1 MPADDLVLNVR
12 QVAGYPLSATAP
24 PAASL
29 LMQLA
34 GLGSAYAS
42 ISPAALVGTALAQ
55 GGDMAIGGDLGVLSI
70 NGGTAQFSNGAFGL
84 FAAQQASVQELC
96 ANFGSINGVPI
107 ATANDVAALAA
118 STVSQFNGRT
128 GNVTLWIDDIICAGG
143 APIFSPR
150 FQGSPR
156 AETPPPTSNSTRL
169 ATTEWVTCTIA
180 GLTLEFAPLDSP
192 NFSGVPTAPTATAG
206 SSTGQ
211 LATTAFVMSAVS
223 GGTAGVASF
232 NTRTGVV
239 VLTAAD
245 LTAVG
250 GALLASPIFTGAPQ
264 APTAAPGTN
273 TNQIATT
280 AYVAA
285 AVAAATAG
293 VSSFN
298 GRTGA
303 VTLTVADVSAVGVAS
318 FNGRAGAV
326 ALIGNDVSAAGG
338 AMVNSPVFTG
348 VPSAP
353 TAALNTNTTQLAT
366 TAYVMN
372 ALVGYGGVASFNGRA
387 GAVTLTA
394 ADVTGAGGALSASPV
409 FTGTPTAPTATAGT
423 NNTQLATTAFV
434 AAAISSGVA
443 GVASFNGRTGVVS
456 LIANDLSAVGGA
468 LLASPAFTGVPIAPT
483 ATAGTN
489 STQLAT
495 TAFVGAAITAAA
507 STATPTMNGTASAG
521 VATSWSRGDHVHPT
535 DTSRAAQSA
544 LAGYLP
550 IAGGLVTGTQL
561 GAGATNSTAAILG
574 LTGLGPNLTL
584 YYAGL
589 QRTAVI
595 YNQSSQ
601 VTSLQHLQATS
612 GAASY
617 AMDQT
622 GTGYVSGNLAVT
634 GNVTQGSDARGK
646 RAITAAEDGIEV
658 VRDLWPKRFARNDT
672 PERIE
677 LGFIA
682 QEVEPVLTEAVTEA
696 PLHGRLGLDVTPLV
710 AVLVNAVKQLDARL
724 AALEGGSR

>member
-1 MPADDLVLNVR
+1 MPSDDLVLNVR
-12 QVAGYPLSATAP
+12 QIAGYPASAIAP
-24 PAASL
+24 PPASL
-29 LMQLA
+29 LMQIA

-118 STVSQFNGRT
+118 STVRQFNGRT
-128 GNVTLWIDDIICAGG
+128 GNVSLWIDDIICAGG

-180 GLTLEFAPLDSP
+180 GLTLDFAPLDSP

-211 LATTAFVMSAVS
+211 LATTAFVMSAVAS
-223 GGTAGVASF
+223 GTAGVASF
-232 NTRTGVV
+232 NGRTGVV

-245 LTAVG
+245 LTGAG

-264 APTAAPGTN
+264 APTATAGTN
-273 TNQIATT
+273 TNQLATT
-280 AYVAA
+280 AFVAA

-303 VTLTVADVSAVGVAS
+303 VTLTVADVSAVGVSS
-318 FNGRAGAV
+318 FNGRTGAV
-326 ALIGNDVSAAGG
+326 SLIGNDVSAAGG

-372 ALVGYGGVASFNGRA
+372 ALVGSGGVVSFNGRA

-409 FTGTPTAPTATAGT
+409 LTGTPTAPTATAGT
-423 NNTQLATTAFV
+423 ANTQLATTAFV
-434 AAAISSGVA
+434 MAAITAEVA
-443 GVASFNGRTGVVS
+443 GVASFNGRTGAVT

-489 STQLAT
+489 TTQLAT
-495 TAFVGAAITAAA
+495 TAFVGAAIAAAA
-507 STATPTMNGTASAG
+507 STAAPTMNGTASAG

-535 DTSRAAQSA
+535 DTSRM
-544 LAGYLP
+544 P
-550 IAGGLVTGTQL
+550 IAGAMATGNQL
-561 GAGATNSTAAILG
+561 GVGATNSTAVALG
-574 LTGLGPNLTL
+574 TGGLGPNLTL

-589 QRTAVI
+589 QRSAII
-595 YNQSSQ
+595 YNFSTQ
-601 VTSLQHLQATS
+601 VTSLQHLQASS
-612 GAASY
+612 GPASY

-622 GTGYVSGNLAVT
+622 GTGYVSGNLFVNGTVT
-634 GNVTQGSDARGK
+634 PGSDARGK
-646 RAITAAEDGIEV
+646 RAIAAAEDGIEV
-658 VRDLWPKRFARNDT
+658 VRDLQPKRFTREQSD
-672 PERIE
+672 RVE

-682 QEVEPVLTEAVTEA
+682 QEVQPVLTEAVMAA
-696 PLHGRLGLDVTPLV
+696 PLHGRLGVDVTPLV

>member
-1 MPADDLVLNVR
+1 
-12 QVAGYPLSATAP
+12 
-24 PAASL
+24 
-29 LMQLA
+29 
-34 GLGSAYAS
+34 
-42 ISPAALVGTALAQ
+42 
-55 GGDMAIGGDLGVLSI
+55 
-70 NGGTAQFSNGAFGL
+70 
-84 FAAQQASVQELC
+84 
-96 ANFGSINGVPI
+96 
-107 ATANDVAALAA
+107 
-118 STVSQFNGRT
+118 
-128 GNVTLWIDDIICAGG
+128 
-143 APIFSPR
+143 
-150 FQGSPR
+150 
-156 AETPPPTSNSTRL
+156 
-169 ATTEWVTCTIA
+169 
-180 GLTLEFAPLDSP
+180 
-192 NFSGVPTAPTATAG
+192 
-206 SSTGQ
+206 
-211 LATTAFVMSAVS
+211 
-223 GGTAGVASF
+223 
-232 NTRTGVV
+232 
-239 VLTAAD
+239 
-245 LTAVG
+245 
-250 GALLASPIFTGAPQ
+250 LASPIFTGAPQ

-326 ALIGNDVSAAGG
+326 SLIGNDVSAAGG

-372 ALVGYGGVASFNGRA
+372 ALVGYGGVTSFNGRA

-495 TAFVGAAITAAA
+495 TAFVGAAIAAAA

-589 QRTAVI
+589 QRTAII

-612 GAASY
+612 GAAS
-617 AMDQT
+617 
-622 GTGYVSGNLAVT
+622 GNLAVT

-646 RAITAAEDGIEV
+646 RAIIAAEDGIEV